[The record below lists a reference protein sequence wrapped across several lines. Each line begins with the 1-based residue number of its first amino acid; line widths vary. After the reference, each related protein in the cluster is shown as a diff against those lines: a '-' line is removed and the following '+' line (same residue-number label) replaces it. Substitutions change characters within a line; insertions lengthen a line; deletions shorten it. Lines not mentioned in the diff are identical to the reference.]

1 MQAAYEHNGG
11 HVSREAFY
19 AIACDPRRHV
29 AVEACAGAGK
39 TWMLVSR
46 ILRALL
52 GERGDDGAQAHEIL
66 AITFTKKAAGEM
78 RQRLMEWLAEFARAD
93 DDRLRAELRARG
105 VEHARVDLLIEPL
118 RGLHLRL
125 LQQGRGV
132 QIRTFHSWFAALL
145 RNAPLAVLDQLGL
158 PAAYELLEN
167 DEEARAQ
174 VWRPFHARL
183 LRERDQG
190 GSALADYQAVVTRHG
205 RSQTEK
211 ALDAALDKRVEFALA
226 DAAGTIETS
235 VPRFDVLFPDFKGW
249 TSPSQAL
256 TSEAA
261 AARWQAWSQ
270 ALGQEKNKTPQ
281 SAALAIEQAFSELT
295 DGDERLAALRKAL
308 FVADADRLTQ
318 HLKKYPAAQQAEA
331 ELQPLLQAQQ
341 QHEAWEHQQRM
352 TRLARILLGEY
363 AALKRERG
371 WVDMSDVERA
381 ALHLLERSELSAW
394 LQQRLDARTRHLL
407 IDEFQDTNPLQWQ
420 ALHAWLSGYAGVGG
434 GVSGGEGAP
443 RLFIVGDPKQSI
455 YRFRRAEPQIFQ
467 AAQAF
472 VRVLGGDL
480 LACDHTR
487 RNAPAVLAR
496 VNAVLGEALARG
508 EYEGFRVHTTES
520 AQLGEAWALPPIER
534 PAKDKK
540 EVTAVWRDSLLAPRV
555 TPDDTLR
562 ALECRQAAH
571 WIAGQIRAGLPPKE
585 VMVLARKRDRL
596 VAMQAELLA
605 LGVPATQPEQGDLG
619 AAPEVQDLTALLDVL
634 VSPGHDLS
642 LARVLRSPLFGEARG
657 LDDAAL
663 LEIAARQRGSRQA
676 WFDLL
681 QTTPVTA
688 WTHVDLRVVGPRLRR
703 WQEWVRTLP
712 PHDALDAIY
721 ADGDVVARY
730 MAAAPAHLRL
740 RVQTHLQA
748 LLEAALQFDGGR
760 YATPYALVRAL
771 RAGKLPAPAQ
781 PMPEGGAVRLLT
793 VHGAKGLEAET
804 VLLLDT
810 DTPPQRAQTMSV
822 LLDWPGEASA
832 PRSFVFLAS
841 EKEERLPP
849 SARAAHAREQGAR
862 EREELNMLYVA
873 LTRARAQ
880 LAVSAVQPHQQNA
893 ARASWWQ
900 RLSPGCALVLP
911 QTDAADSAGMVAAD
925 VTGEIQEKALAVK
938 AAPSLIELRVLP
950 AIRFAPVP
958 EPEPQA
964 PEEALATRI
973 GSAMHRLLEWTR
985 LDASDFSGAQI
996 ERAGAEQGLTPLQ
1009 AAQAADMAR
1018 RILLGAG
1025 AWAWR
1030 SADVVWWANEVPVM
1044 VDGQTRRIDRLL
1056 RHRDGTW
1063 WVLDYKSASYAQAGA
1078 VTRAQ
1083 MQAQLRAYR
1092 DAVQAVYAG
1101 RPVRVAFLDAQ
1112 GRMETLE

>member
-1 MQAAYEHNGG
+1 MQAAYEHNGQP
-11 HVSREAFY
+11 VRREAFY

-78 RQRLMEWLAEFARAD
+78 RQRLMEWLAEFARGD
-93 DDRLRAELRARG
+93 DTKLREELRARG
-105 VEHARVDLLIEPL
+105 VEASRVDALIGPL

-145 RNAPLAVLDQLGL
+145 RNAPLAVLEELGL

-167 DEEARAQ
+167 DDDARAQ

-183 LRERDQG
+183 LREQDQS

-226 DAAGTIETS
+226 DAAGSIETS
-235 VPRFDVLFPDFKGW
+235 VPRFDTLFPVYQGLEA
-249 TSPSQAL
+249 PSQAL
-256 TSEAA
+256 SGEAA
-261 AARWQAWSQ
+261 AARWLAWSA
-270 ALGQEKNKTPQ
+270 ALGQAKNKTPQ
-281 SAALAIEQAFSELT
+281 SAALAIEQAFSEQAG
-295 DGDERLAALRKAL
+295 GDERLAALRKAL
-308 FVADADRLTQ
+308 FVADEDRLTQ
-318 HLKKYPAAQQAEA
+318 HLKKYPVAQQAEA

-341 QHEAWEHQQRM
+341 QHEAWVHQQRM
-352 TRLARILLGEY
+352 TRLARILLEEY

-434 GVSGGEGAP
+434 GVSGGDGAP

-455 YRFRRAEPQIFQ
+455 YRFRRAEPQIFL
-467 AAQAF
+467 AAQDF
-472 VRVLGGDL
+472 VRTLGGDL

-487 RNAPAVLAR
+487 RNAPAVLAQ
-496 VNAVLGEALARG
+496 VNAVLGEAQAQG
-508 EYEGFRVHTTES
+508 EYPGFRAHTTES
-520 AQLGEAWALPPIER
+520 VQVGEALVLPLIER
-534 PAKDKK
+534 QPRDKK
-540 EVTAVWRDSLLAPRV
+540 EVTAVWRDSLLAPRI
-555 TPDDTLR
+555 TPEDTLR
-562 ALECRQAAH
+562 VRECRQAAH
-571 WIAGQIRAGLPPKE
+571 WLAGRIRAGLPPGQ

-642 LARVLRSPLFGEARG
+642 LARVLRSPLFGPGAG

-663 LEIAARQRGSRQA
+663 LEIAARQRGGRQA

-681 QTTPVTA
+681 QTTPATTWA
-688 WTHVDLRVVGPRLRR
+688 HADLREVGPRLQR
-703 WQEWVRTLP
+703 WQHWVRTLP

-721 ADGDVVARY
+721 ADGDVVARC
-730 MAAAPAHLRL
+730 MAAAPPHLRA

-748 LLEAALQFDGGR
+748 LLEAALQLDGGR

-781 PMPEGGAVRLLT
+781 AMPEGGAVRLLT

-804 VLLLDT
+804 VLILDT

-849 SARAAHAREQGAR
+849 SAREVHAREQGAR
-862 EREELNMLYVA
+862 AREELNMLYVA
-873 LTRARAQ
+873 LTRARTQ
-880 LAVSAVQPHQQNA
+880 LVFSAVQPHQQNPEG
-893 ARASWWQ
+893 RSWWQ
-900 RLSPGCALVLP
+900 RLSPACAPLQPEVL
-911 QTDAADSAGMVAAD
+911 
-925 VTGEIQEKALAVK
+925 KALADGVDEHGGADRGPV
-938 AAPSLIELRVLP
+938 AAAQASLSDIVLHVLP
-950 AIRFAPVP
+950 PIRFDPVP
-958 EPEPQA
+958 VSAPQA
-964 PEEALATRI
+964 PEDALTARL
-973 GSAMHRLLEWTR
+973 GSAMHRLLEWTA
-985 LDASDFSGAQI
+985 LDAPDVNAAQI
-996 ERAGAEQGLTPLQ
+996 ERAGTEFGLTQAQTDQ
-1009 AAQAADMAR
+1009 AAAMAR
-1018 RILLGAG
+1018 RILQGEG

-1030 SADVVWWANEVPVM
+1030 GTEVAWWANEVPVM
-1044 VDGQTRRIDRLL
+1044 IDGQTRRIDRLL

-1063 WVLDYKSASYAQAGA
+1063 WVLDYKSVSYAQAGA
-1078 VTRAQ
+1078 MTQSQ
-1083 MQAQLRAYR
+1083 MLAQLRAYR
-1092 DAVQAVYAG
+1092 DAVRVACPGQAV
-1101 RPVRVAFLDAQ
+1101 RIAFLDAQ
-1112 GRMETLE
+1112 GGMDVIE